1 MSSQNV
7 VNRKFS
13 FGSGPKRAVDRINK
27 YFRDSISISR
37 ALHNLLDKFDG
48 DEQTDCEKKQAR
60 ERLAKYSP
68 ESLCDDD
75 VYEIG
80 KTILLGKPADDLQ
93 SIKESF
99 TRFSRLLNDCGAY
112 QLLAARIDRETKE
125 APVLFLEHVITL
137 KPSTTKEKLLDVL
150 GVVPRHPI
158 NKTKKPKK
166 GMLKCAECSKKE
178 TVDTKQKCFSTSRCL
193 VCQNQLAFF
202 PQLPLD
208 VAHRLRKDTELPK
221 ENSSQKKHNTAMPG
235 TSSVYRDLLRQFN
248 INSLEKDTSRARA
261 RNNARKRKQPP
272 EPKRGDTKRNR
283 TGPGSVKFN
292 HATEYM
298 KSVRV
303 KLSRVNL

>member
-1 MSSQNV
+1 MVVMSSQNV

-27 YFRDSISISR
+27 YFRDSNSISR

-60 ERLAKYSP
+60 DRLAKYCP
-68 ESLCDDD
+68 ESSKSDD

-112 QLLAARIDRETKE
+112 YLLAARVDRDEKE

-137 KPSTTKEKLLDVL
+137 KPPTTKEKLMDILDI
-150 GVVPRHPI
+150 VPRYPAY
-158 NKTKKPKK
+158 NQKVKKPKK
-166 GMLKCAECSKKE
+166 GMLECAECAKKE
-178 TVDTKQKCFSTSRCL
+178 SVENNKQKCYSSSRCL
-193 VCQNQLAFF
+193 VCQNQLAFI
-202 PQLPLD
+202 PLLPLD
-208 VAHRLRKDTELPK
+208 VSHRLRKDTDGPS
-221 ENSSQKKHNTAMPG
+221 ENNLSSSQKKHNTAMPG
-235 TSSVYRDLLRQFN
+235 TSSVYRDLIKQFN
-248 INSLEKDTSRARA
+248 MISRA

-272 EPKRGDTKRNR
+272 EAKRDTKRNR
-283 TGPGSVKFN
+283 TGPGRERKN
-292 HATEYM
+292 ATEYM

-303 KLSRVNL
+303 KLSRVNI

>member
-27 YFRDSISISR
+27 YFRDSTSISR

-60 ERLAKYSP
+60 ERLAKYRYLAFLIFRILESTEFYFSP
-68 ESLCDDD
+68 ESLCDD

-112 QLLAARIDRETKE
+112 HLLAARVDRDEKE

-137 KPSTTKEKLLDVL
+137 KPPTTKGNYHNRIHQGSSVGQIVDNRIEKLLDVL
-150 GVVPRHPI
+150 GIVPRHPI

-166 GMLKCAECSKKE
+166 GMLECAECSKKE
-178 TVDTKQKCFSTSRCL
+178 SVDTKQKCFSTSRCL
-193 VCQNQLAFF
+193 VCQNQLAFI

-208 VAHRLRKDTELPK
+208 VAHRLRKDTEIPK

-235 TSSVYRDLLRQFN
+235 TSSVYRDLLKQFN
-248 INSLEKDTSRARA
+248 MICKYFFYFIIKGCLI
-261 RNNARKRKQPP
+261 
-272 EPKRGDTKRNR
+272 
-283 TGPGSVKFN
+283 F
-292 HATEYM
+292 
-298 KSVRV
+298 
-303 KLSRVNL
+303 L

>member
-248 INSLEKDTSRARA
+248 INSRA

-283 TGPGSVKFN
+283 TGPGSVNFN

>member
-1 MSSQNV
+1 MVVMSSQNV

-27 YFRDSISISR
+27 YFRDSTSISR

-68 ESLCDDD
+68 ESLCDD

-112 QLLAARIDRETKE
+112 HLLAARVDRDEKE

-137 KPSTTKEKLLDVL
+137 KPPSTKEKLIDIL
-150 GVVPRHPI
+150 GLVPRHS
-158 NKTKKPKK
+158 NSKNDKNKKTKKEI
-166 GMLKCAECSKKE
+166 LDCEECSK
-178 TVDTKQKCFSTSRCL
+178 
-193 VCQNQLAFF
+193 
-202 PQLPLD
+202 
-208 VAHRLRKDTELPK
+208 
-221 ENSSQKKHNTAMPG
+221 
-235 TSSVYRDLLRQFN
+235 RDQF
-248 INSLEKDTSRARA
+248 
-261 RNNARKRKQPP
+261 
-272 EPKRGDTKRNR
+272 
-283 TGPGSVKFN
+283 
-292 HATEYM
+292 
-298 KSVRV
+298 
-303 KLSRVNL
+303 

>member
-158 NKTKKPKK
+158 NKTKKT
-166 GMLKCAECSKKE
+166 KE
-178 TVDTKQKCFSTSRCL
+178 GDVK
-193 VCQNQLAFF
+193 VC
-202 PQLPLD
+202 
-208 VAHRLRKDTELPK
+208 
-221 ENSSQKKHNTAMPG
+221 
-235 TSSVYRDLLRQFN
+235 
-248 INSLEKDTSRARA
+248 
-261 RNNARKRKQPP
+261 
-272 EPKRGDTKRNR
+272 
-283 TGPGSVKFN
+283 
-292 HATEYM
+292 
-298 KSVRV
+298 
-303 KLSRVNL
+303 

>member
-27 YFRDSISISR
+27 YFRDSTSISR

-68 ESLCDDD
+68 ESLYDD

-112 QLLAARIDRETKE
+112 HLLAARVDRDEKE

-137 KPSTTKEKLLDVL
+137 KPPSTKEKLIDIL
-150 GVVPRHPI
+150 GLVSRHS
-158 NKTKKPKK
+158 NSKNDKNKKPKRK
-166 GMLKCAECSKKE
+166 ILDCEECSKKE
-178 TVDTKQKCFSTSRCL
+178 PVEYMKNQKFLGSSRCL
-193 VCQNQLAFF
+193 VCQNQLAFI

-208 VAHRLRKDTELPK
+208 VSHRLSLTSS
-221 ENSSQKKHNTAMPG
+221 ENNLSTQHKHNTAMPG
-235 TSSVYRDLLRQFN
+235 TSSVYRDLLKQFN
-248 INSLEKDTSRARA
+248 MISLEKDTSRGHCKKLKYFSAKFMHGLEIMRGNA
-261 RNNARKRKQPP
+261 NNPLNQKGILN
-272 EPKRGDTKRNR
+272 E
-283 TGPGSVKFN
+283 
-292 HATEYM
+292 TEL
-298 KSVRV
+298 VILAV
-303 KLSRVNL
+303 